1 METRYG
7 PYSPSRLETANCAKR
22 FYHQYIA
29 KDIGDTSSIAS
40 RRGNVVHETL
50 EAITNSWLEEKG
62 MDWPQVEAYTQQKII
77 AYKLTDEESI
87 ETSFRAAKVFM
98 DNPPKSLETIVG
110 TEENL
115 ALKRVDGEWEECE
128 WDDTTC
134 VVRCKIDILQIDG
147 HTATIIDHKTQFNKE
162 SADTFQMKFYAWMV
176 KQFYP
181 FVTKVNTVLH
191 FARPELNSYSF
202 PVEHTLEDISLYESI
217 IMSRI
222 SSAEAMTNENDDYE
236 AAAGHHCTYCPMKL
250 DCEIL
255 DKAKKKSTQLNKVK
269 GGPIMNASEAQDVGA
284 MIIVMDEV
292 LKVLKSKM
300 KAFNKEI
307 GPVVV
312 NGKEIGYKASKGWA
326 IPTSKEKELFEF
338 IKEGGIDPLD
348 VFKPDVKILQK
359 IGRQA
364 TKQWNEKI
372 TEEFLEEV
380 LKTTHGSRR
389 V

>member
-1 METRYG
+1 
-7 PYSPSRLETANCAKR
+7 
-22 FYHQYIA
+22 
-29 KDIGDTSSIAS
+29 
-40 RRGNVVHETL
+40 
-50 EAITNSWLEEKG
+50 
-62 MDWPQVEAYTQQKII
+62 
-77 AYKLTDEESI
+77 
-87 ETSFRAAKVFM
+87 
-98 DNPPKSLETIVG
+98 
-110 TEENL
+110 
-115 ALKRVDGEWEECE
+115 
-128 WDDTTC
+128 
-134 VVRCKIDILQIDG
+134 
-147 HTATIIDHKTQFNKE
+147 
-162 SADTFQMKFYAWMV
+162 
-176 KQFYP
+176 
-181 FVTKVNTVLH
+181 
-191 FARPELNSYSF
+191 
-202 PVEHTLEDISLYESI
+202 
-217 IMSRI
+217 
-222 SSAEAMTNENDDYE
+222 
-236 AAAGHHCTYCPMKL
+236 
-250 DCEIL
+250 
-255 DKAKKKSTQLNKVK
+255 
-269 GGPIMNASEAQDVGA
+269 MNASEAQDVGA